1 MSVSDINLKT
11 AGDFAVIAIPNLN
24 DVRTDSELVFYPR
37 YETLYASVGPLI
49 MLFVALG
56 PKIYAK

>member
-24 DVRTDSELVFYPR
+24 DVRTESELVFYPR
-37 YETLYASVGPLI
+37 YETLYASVGPDP
-49 MLFVALG
+49 VVSSTGA
-56 PKIYAK
+56 